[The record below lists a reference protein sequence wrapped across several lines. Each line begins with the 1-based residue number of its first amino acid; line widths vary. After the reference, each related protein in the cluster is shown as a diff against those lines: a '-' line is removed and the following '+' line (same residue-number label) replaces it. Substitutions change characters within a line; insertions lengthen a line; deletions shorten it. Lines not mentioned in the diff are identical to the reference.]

1 MTTLLGKK
9 IGMTQ
14 IYNDAGQLRP
24 VTVIQAGPCPVMQ
37 VKAVDKDG
45 YNAVQLGFSETKK
58 SQLKASAVGHAS
70 KANTTARRFVRE
82 VRLQQPAEMALGE
95 VVTVEAFEAVNFVDV
110 VATSK
115 GRGFA
120 GGMRRYNFGG
130 QPASHG
136 TERKHRSPGAI
147 SSHATERGRSG
158 KIKKGKRMAGHMG
171 AVRRTARNQAL
182 LGVDKEH
189 DLLLVQGSVPGPN
202 GGYVVV
208 SQAKT
213 KGT

>member
-1 MTTLLGKK
+1 MTALLGKK

-14 IYNDAGQLRP
+14 IYTDAGELRP

-37 VKAVDKDG
+37 VKAVEKDG
-45 YNAVQLGFSETKK
+45 YDAIQLGFSETKK
-58 SQLKASAVGHAS
+58 SRLKAAAVGHAS
-70 KANTTARRFVRE
+70 KASTTPRRFVRE
-82 VRLQQPAEMALGE
+82 VRLQQPAELALGD
-95 VVTVEAFEAVNFVDV
+95 VVTVDAFAEVTFVDV

-120 GGMRRYNFGG
+120 GGMKRYGFGG

-171 AVRRTARNQAL
+171 SVRRTARNQAL
-182 LGVDKEH
+182 LGVDTENN
-189 DLLLVQGSVPGPN
+189 LLLVHGSVPGPN

-213 KGT
+213 RQ